1 MDPFFYFFRTTF
13 FGTQV
18 SDIWNLL
25 LLWTLA
31 RLIRIWRERK
41 EQHYVNEGND
51 GLTGSRFSNE
61 EEGFMLTW
69 NGRWIDP
76 EEEEDE
82 FNNELKEEEEEEE
95 EDDDEIGIMIGRNSS
110 GDDWQ
115 YSSSKRKKKKNGFYS
130 LMSTGSGGS
139 GSDSNVPKLNF
150 LKLGKGRQATPRDS
164 KPRSEYDAFIKQKNA
179 QQLSSLQ
186 EIEGVAGEDDGGSG
200 NEDAYDIALTTA
212 RTSLTQQKNQFEKK
226 KKKKKTEM
234 ITSAVTDMDPYKF
247 EQLWHQLPISS

>member
-1 MDPFFYFFRTTF
+1 
-13 FGTQV
+13 
-18 SDIWNLL
+18 

-41 EQHYVNEGND
+41 EQHYVNERND

-69 NGRWIDP
+69 NGCWIDP
-76 EEEEDE
+76 EEEEDDI
-82 FNNELKEEEEEEE
+82 NIELKEEEEEEE
-95 EDDDEIGIMIGRNSS
+95 DNDEIGIMIGRNSS
-110 GDDWQ
+110 SDDWQ
-115 YSSSKRKKKKNGFYS
+115 DSSSIRTKKKK
-130 LMSTGSGGS
+130 GGMY

-150 LKLGKGRQATPRDS
+150 FKLGKGRQATPRDS

-186 EIEGVAGEDDGGSG
+186 ESESVARRVAGEDDGGSG
-200 NEDAYDIALTTA
+200 NEGAYDIALTTA
-212 RTSLTQQKNQFEKK
+212 RTSFTQQKNQFEKKK